1 MTITYAQEIT
11 LPPAVATRSNQQ
23 EDTETFPKVVLVR
36 NITNEID
43 AILFCPQET
52 VLEQAPAPQQ
62 PPVQPFAQP
71 EATAAEAP
79 VTRPTT
85 SFMPS
90 FNLGFKRPMTF
101 WR

>member
-11 LPPAVATRSNQQ
+11 LPPAAATSPTQQ

-52 VLEQAPAPQQ
+52 VLEQQPAPQQ
-62 PPVQPFAQP
+62 AAVQPFAQP
-71 EATAAEAP
+71 EATVEQP
-79 VTRPTT
+79 VTRQVT

-101 WR
+101 WK

>member
-11 LPPAVATRSNQQ
+11 LPPAAATRPGQQ
-23 EDTETFPKVVLVR
+23 EDKDTGTFPKVVLVR

-43 AILFCPQET
+43 AILFVPQET

-71 EATAAEAP
+71 EATAEVP
-79 VTRPTT
+79 VNRTT